1 MRRASMV
8 LALLGA
14 ATLSIP
20 AAASAAPQVTL
31 KAKIVPIPK
40 NLSKAGGPT
49 WPGTGNILG
58 APAAIE
64 GTFTIKGSEYPTA
77 SEGFTEGTELNVG
90 PAPLR
95 RVEVY
100 LPKGTTISTKGFPT
114 CALSKFENHL
124 EPPCPKGSE
133 AGPPGEANGKVFFGK
148 TAVAEKVLVQA
159 YFAPG
164 NNKATFWI
172 EGKTPASIEK
182 YATGEVATIPG
193 PFSKKLTS
201 NVPLVR
207 NHQRRPRRDG
217 RTDQGH
223 SWGGDHEGQK
233 TDLRRP
239 CAEDLP
245 EGRLLRQGG
254 TLVRRR
260 RRIDLAESDCDHKG
274 ALPEELGRQHTQA

>member
-20 AAASAAPQVTL
+20 AAACAAPEVKL

-40 NLSKAGGPT
+40 NLNKKGGPT

-90 PAPLR
+90 PPPLR

-114 CALSKFENHL
+114 CSLSKFENHL

-133 AGPPGEANGKVFFGK
+133 ASPPGEANGKVFFGK

-182 YATGEVATIPG
+182 YATGEVSTIPG

-201 NVPLVR
+201 NVPLVETTSGAPDAMAE
-207 NHQRRPRRDG
+207 QIKVTLGAAIMKGKKLISAGYVPK
-217 RTDQGH
+217 TCPK
-223 SWGGDHEGQK
+223 GGFSGKAELWFGGGEESTWQK
-233 TDLRRP
+233 VTATTKVP
-239 CAEDLP
+239 CP
-245 EGRLLRQGG
+245 K
-254 TLVRRR
+254 
-260 RRIDLAESDCDHKG
+260 S
-274 ALPEELGRQHTQA
+274 

>member
-1 MRRASMV
+1 MV

-14 ATLSIP
+14 AALSIP
-20 AAASAAPQVTL
+20 AAASAAPVVTL

-40 NLSKAGGPT
+40 NLTKKGGPV

-100 LPKGTTISTKGFPT
+100 LPKGTKINSAPFTKCPP
-114 CALSKFENHL
+114 SKFEDHL

-133 AGPPGEANGKVFFGK
+133 ASPPGEANGKVFFGK
-148 TAVAEKVLVQA
+148 TAVGEKVLVQA
-159 YFAPG
+159 YFVPG
-164 NNKATFWI
+164 TNKADFWI

-182 YATGEVATIPG
+182 YAEGGVTSISG
-193 PFSKKLTS
+193 PFSEKLTS
-201 NVPLVR
+201 NVPLIETTSGAPDAMAEQIKVTLGAAIMKGKKLVSAGYV
-207 NHQRRPRRDG
+207 PK
-217 RTDQGH
+217 TCPK
-223 SWGGDHEGQK
+223 GGFTGKAELWFGGGSESTWQK
-233 TDLRRP
+233 VSVTTKVP
-239 CAEDLP
+239 CP
-245 EGRLLRQGG
+245 K
-254 TLVRRR
+254 
-260 RRIDLAESDCDHKG
+260 S
-274 ALPEELGRQHTQA
+274 